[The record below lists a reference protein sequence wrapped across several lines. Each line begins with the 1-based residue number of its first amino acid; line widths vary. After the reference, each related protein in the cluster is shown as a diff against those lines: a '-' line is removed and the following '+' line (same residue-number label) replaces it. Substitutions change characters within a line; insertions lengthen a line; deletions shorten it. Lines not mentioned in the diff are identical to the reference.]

1 MTCARNLDECHVH
14 VQESGEPLELRPSD
28 GVGQCAQPHL
38 ALERALRRPLSG
50 DGHGSPLLKLLQ
62 HVPHDG
68 AEHAIPVACKG
79 VAAVRLAVRAHRAH
93 QPQAAEV
100 VGALRDQD
108 DAREVPT
115 VPLDRVPPLRAEA
128 VDGEED
134 GRWARGHRSV
144 RIRDA
149 PRRRRNFG
157 SASANIHPYLLLISK
172 RTATCCSP
180 G

>member
-1 MTCARNLDECHVH
+1 MVRVTSTPIGASEAVAQPPHPRRIEPVEEPTRRQPKVHVH

-68 AEHAIPVACKG
+68 AEHAIPVACKC
-79 VAAVRLAVRAHRAH
+79 VAAVRLAVRAHCAH

-115 VPLDRVPPLRAEA
+115 
-128 VDGEED
+128 
-134 GRWARGHRSV
+134 
-144 RIRDA
+144 
-149 PRRRRNFG
+149 
-157 SASANIHPYLLLISK
+157 
-172 RTATCCSP
+172 
-180 G
+180 